1 MQLIN
6 IHLILVLSN
15 LLLALMAFATSFFGY
30 EELATLLTRIGVF
43 SVIASF
49 LIGYYIVKRGLKRAR
64 ERQKNGKLF
73 FTESLLNDEE
83 E

>member
-6 IHLILVLSN
+6 IHLILVLFN
-15 LLLALMAFATSFFGY
+15 LLLFLMVVAISLFGY
-30 EELATLLTRIGVF
+30 EDLATLLTRIGVF

-64 ERQKNGKLF
+64 ERQKNGKLI
-73 FTESLLNDEE
+73 FTESLLDDEKE
-83 E
+83 

>member
-6 IHLILVLSN
+6 IHLILVLFN
-15 LLLALMAFATSFFGY
+15 LLLVLMAFAISFFGY
-30 EELATLLTRIGVF
+30 TELAALLARIGAF

-64 ERQKNGKLF
+64 ERQKNGKLI
-73 FTESLLNDEE
+73 FTESLLDDEKE
-83 E
+83 

>member
-6 IHLILVLSN
+6 IHLILVLFN
-15 LLLALMAFATSFFGY
+15 LLFVLMLVAISFFGNK
-30 EELATLLTRIGVF
+30 ELVALLARIGAISF
-43 SVIASF
+43 IASF

-64 ERQKNGKLF
+64 ERQKDGKLF
-73 FTESLLNDEE
+73 FTESLLDDEE

>member
-6 IHLILVLSN
+6 IHLILVLFN
-15 LLLALMAFATSFFGY
+15 LLLFLMVVTISLFGY
-30 EELATLLTRIGVF
+30 EDLATLLTRIGAF

-64 ERQKNGKLF
+64 ERQKNGKLI
-73 FTESLLNDEE
+73 FTESLLDDEKE
-83 E
+83 